1 MLLTDSASDTTKVAL
16 PAVAVVLAA
25 LITAAV
31 SWARYL
37 SASASRLRAVDEATK
52 TVRFWESWQRSL
64 SSLPSDETVYRMRA
78 VHHIQ
83 EAGGLLE
90 PVHDL

>member
-37 SASASRLRAVDEATK
+37 SASASRLRAVAK
-52 TVRFWESWQRSL
+52 RRKQCVFGSHGR
-64 SSLPSDETVYRMRA
+64 
-78 VHHIQ
+78 
-83 EAGGLLE
+83 GL
-90 PVHDL
+90 